1 MLAKPRI
8 FISSTIYDFKDLRSS
23 MKYWLEGLGYEV
35 MLSEYN
41 DFTKPLDEN
50 SYNACFDAIRNC
62 DYFILLI
69 GSRVGGLYDKTQ
81 KISITR
87 QEYEIAY
94 ELVKSKKI
102 KLVTFIRKEVW
113 DIREDR
119 KALSDFLKRDYQEK
133 LEKEIIHDISN
144 HQSSFVNDAELTF
157 KFIRQVTRVDE
168 MKQAVQGMGEFPIGN
183 WTHQFTTFQDIID
196 VLQTEL
202 KFSQSLNRVALS
214 RNLKREIKY
223 NLSLLT
229 EELKDGTGII
239 TYYGTCAKN
248 HLKGSYTDY
257 SEIPREKLFHFIF
270 FYLDV
275 VNSPFKLSVKFTEQ
289 ALISGEFLDF
299 DRNTNNY
306 QIGLLHNALFH
317 LQEHINRLKEL
328 QADYKARRPDLMNKY
343 ADKIKSPQC
352 TKIRIFNLELA
363 TPFAI
368 YNCHQNIVRLCLG
381 ILKGVDGDN
390 ERLLN
395 LKLLPPSPFEKE
407 SKDLQHSWERVNVEN
422 VERWMDE
429 IEKSDTGEFEE
440 ELRKQIKEQVKHY
453 QNAENNNSKI

>member
-1 MLAKPRI
+1 MSVKPKI

-23 MKYWLEGLGYEV
+23 MKYWLESLGYEV

-50 SYNACFDAIRNC
+50 SYNACFNTIGSC

-69 GSRVGGLYDKTQ
+69 GNRVGGLYNKIE
-81 KISITR
+81 KISVTR
-87 QEYEIAY
+87 QEYRIAY
-94 ELVKSKKI
+94 GLAKSKKI
-102 KLVTFIRKEVW
+102 KLVTFIRKDIW

-119 KALSDFLKRDYQEK
+119 RALSDLLKQDYQEK
-133 LEKEIIHDISN
+133 LEKEEIENISN
-144 HQSSFVNDAELTF
+144 HQSTFVNDAELTF
-157 KFIRQVTRVDE
+157 SFIKEVTRANE
-168 MKQAVQGMGEFPIGN
+168 MKQAIQGKGEFPIGN
-183 WTHQFTTFQDIID
+183 WTHQFNTFQDIVD

-202 KFSQSLNRVALS
+202 KFSQSLSREALS

-229 EELKDGTGII
+229 EELEGGVGVI
-239 TYYGTCAKN
+239 TYYGTKAR
-248 HLKGSYTDY
+248 HHFKGSYTDY
-257 SEIPREKLFHFIF
+257 SEIPREELVSFIF

-275 VNSPFKLSVKFTEQ
+275 VNSPFKLSVTFTNQ

-299 DRNTNNY
+299 DSSTNSY
-306 QIGLLHNALFH
+306 QLSLVHNALFH

-343 ADKIKSPQC
+343 LTKLQSPQC

-368 YNCHQNIVRLCLG
+368 YNCHQNIIRLCLS
-381 ILKGVDGDN
+381 ILKALDGNN

-395 LKLLPPSPFEKE
+395 LKILPPSPFEKE
-407 SKDLQHSWERVNVEN
+407 SKNLQHSWERVNVED

-429 IEKSDTGEFEE
+429 IEKSDTGEFEKEVRKKVE
-440 ELRKQIKEQVKHY
+440 EWLKKY
-453 QNAENNNSKI
+453 QNTKINGS